1 VDTQYYDDIRV
12 IPKVYSPCRATAQS
26 IAFWR
31 CIMAILKLEDGTT
44 YTQVDDIA
52 RELAPLNV
60 QLKRWSIGDNPDVQN
75 LLAKDVLS
83 DEEKAHVQ
91 GSA

>member
-1 VDTQYYDDIRV
+1 
-12 IPKVYSPCRATAQS
+12 
-26 IAFWR
+26 
-31 CIMAILKLEDGTT
+31 MAILKLEDGTT

-60 QLKRWSIGDNPDVQN
+60 QLKRWSIGDNPDVPDVQN
-75 LLAKDVLS
+75 LLAKDALS
-83 DEEKAHVQ
+83 DEEKAQVQ

>member
-1 VDTQYYDDIRV
+1 
-12 IPKVYSPCRATAQS
+12 
-26 IAFWR
+26 
-31 CIMAILKLEDGTT
+31 MAILKLEDGTT

-60 QLKRWSIGDNPDVQN
+60 QLKRWSIGDNPDFQN

-83 DEEKAHVQ
+83 DEEKAQVQ